1 MRTTHEQ
8 LGNLLDCLIT
18 MPPGFLPDERH
29 DLVADAAGLR
39 RDIRVARA
47 RLERGGTVTD
57 PDDSPNTADAKASA
71 ALQAKIEGL
80 SEMLADVAAMRARW
94 LDKQPIME
102 FSPDDLAEFRKMLG
116 RLDDLIHNIQADID
130 ALRDD

>member
-1 MRTTHEQ
+1 
-8 LGNLLDCLIT
+8 
-18 MPPGFLPDERH
+18 
-29 DLVADAAGLR
+29 
-39 RDIRVARA
+39 
-47 RLERGGTVTD
+47 
-57 PDDSPNTADAKASA
+57 
-71 ALQAKIEGL
+71 
-80 SEMLADVAAMRARW
+80 MLADAAAMRARW